1 MYINKLMT
9 SEVVT
14 IVKNA
19 DIMKARELMLENNF
33 RHLPVVNESK
43 QLLGIGSDSDL
54 LRAFIN
60 VLGIN
65 EPGVLLGI
73 VADENATEMKKI
85 VDTMVE
91 ENITFGNI
99 LVARHWDKGK
109 RAVFPYL
116 LSQNIAVLKKKL
128 KNMGFSLL
136 DPSEWMDAN

>member
-1 MYINKLMT
+1 MT

-43 QLLGIGSDSDL
+43 QLLGIVSGSDL

-91 ENITFGNI
+91 ENITFGSI
-99 LVARHWDKGK
+99 IVVRHWDKGK

>member
-43 QLLGIGSDSDL
+43 QLLGIVSDSDL

-91 ENITFGNI
+91 ENITFGSI
-99 LVARHWDKGK
+99 IVVRHWDKGK

>member
-43 QLLGIGSDSDL
+43 QLLGIVSGSDL

-91 ENITFGNI
+91 ENITFGSI
-99 LVARHWDKGK
+99 IVVRHWDKGK